1 MKVSPPPLSPSLGRR
16 EPAVYMKA
24 PCKVGVMMG
33 QRACHKTR
41 GLSTPITFTHITNT
55 KTLRIQSARDGKSN
69 TTQHW
74 VVLLVGLSYMPVCSF
89 VLFSRSVFPRD
100 TNCRRDRF
108 HQQWGCWSRNERS
121 KQGQQQR
128 SQRAGHLVLC
138 ESLPRKCML
147 SNNNKSRWT

>member
-1 MKVSPPPLSPSLGRR
+1 MRLSRCRFRNSYKCYKYPGQRLSTNKKTHTHTHTHTHKHKMKVPPPPLSPSLGRR

-108 HQQWGCWSRNERS
+108 HQQ
-121 KQGQQQR
+121 
-128 SQRAGHLVLC
+128 
-138 ESLPRKCML
+138 
-147 SNNNKSRWT
+147 